1 MDCRLYIAITAL
13 LTLVIAGCDHTDST
27 SRGTATTQPAL
38 TPSQAVR
45 HMHDLRFARRY
56 GDLLCHIDPAQ
67 ASPVVDF
74 LLAMDALLAAN
85 DEVQAALQRYA
96 PGVPAADFD
105 LSALQHNQGLF
116 SPTINVVTEYVEH
129 AVASV
134 TIQIAG
140 RVPLETVPM
149 RRIDEDRWVY
159 WPESQV
165 GMVPGHLHTVAR
177 AMRKVA
183 RAIEHGATSE
193 EQVREQFRLR
203 VSPVLRTLQSA
214 PPPP

>member
-1 MDCRLYIAITAL
+1 MDCRLYITIASL
-13 LTLVIAGCDHTDST
+13 LTLVIAGCGRTDST
-27 SRGTATTQPAL
+27 SRGSAATQPTL
-38 TPSQAVR
+38 TPSQTIQ
-45 HMHDLRFARRY
+45 HMHDLRFARQY
-56 GDLLCHIDPAQ
+56 GGLLHHIDPSQ

-85 DEVQAALQRYA
+85 SEVQTALGRYA
-96 PGVPAADFD
+96 PDVPAADFD

-116 SPTINVVTEYVEH
+116 SPTINVVTESVEH
-129 AVASV
+129 PVASV

-149 RRIDEDRWVY
+149 RRIEDRWVY
-159 WPESQV
+159 WPEGEV
-165 GMVPGHLHTVAR
+165 GTVPRHLHNVAR

-203 VSPVLRTLQSA
+203 ISPVLRTLQSA